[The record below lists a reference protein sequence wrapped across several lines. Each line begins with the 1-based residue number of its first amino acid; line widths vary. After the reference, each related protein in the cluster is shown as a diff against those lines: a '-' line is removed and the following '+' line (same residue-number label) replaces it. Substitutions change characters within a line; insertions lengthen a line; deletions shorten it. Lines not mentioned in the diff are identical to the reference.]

1 MIEEINN
8 KISNGLLVISLGVAY
23 ITILKKDT
31 IKYFL
36 K

>member
-23 ITILKKDT
+23 ITILTIDT
-31 IKYFL
+31 IKYIL

>member
-8 KISNGLLVISLGVAY
+8 KISDGLILISLGVAY
-23 ITILKKDT
+23 ITILTIDT
-31 IKYFL
+31 IKYIL